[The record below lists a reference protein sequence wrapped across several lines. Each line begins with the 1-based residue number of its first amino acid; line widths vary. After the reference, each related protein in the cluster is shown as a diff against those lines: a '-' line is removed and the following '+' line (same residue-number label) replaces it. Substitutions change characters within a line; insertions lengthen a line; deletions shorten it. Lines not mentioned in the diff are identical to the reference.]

1 MASETPSMQRVQA
14 GPERARTAGREAA
27 RPRQV
32 VLVLTDTTRWDM
44 LGCYRQTGLSTPGL
58 DALAAG
64 GARFE
69 RAYTCQPVCTPARS
83 AMFTGTWP
91 HSNGAW
97 ANSLPL
103 GANVRS
109 VAEHLAREGIR
120 PAYVGKWH
128 LDGSD
133 YFGTGVPAPGWDP
146 RYWYDGRSYLEELS
160 GPDRVRSRRPETS
173 FEPGLRADFT
183 YAHRCSAR
191 AIAFLE
197 ENRGEDFFL
206 VVSYDEPHGPSICP
220 APYCGMYEGFS
231 WPTGPNAT
239 DPLDAKPEHQR
250 VWSGDGS
257 GADLAGR
264 PGAHSLFFGAQ
275 SFVDAE
281 IARVLDAARSAA
293 PGALV
298 IYTSDHGDALGS
310 HGIWGKGPV
319 AYDEVARI
327 PLLASWPGRIE
338 AGRVIGGVASHID
351 LAPTV
356 LDALGCAPPAS
367 MEGQSLVP
375 VLSGQAEAPSRPA
388 FVEFGR
394 YEVDHDGF
402 GGFQPMRAVIEGAY
416 KLVVNLLGTDEL
428 YDLAADPAEMV
439 NLIADPGHADAR
451 DRCHETLI
459 SWMHDTR
466 DPFRGYH
473 WERRPWRKDP
483 APATWAGRGMT
494 RQRETDGFEAR
505 QLDYDTGLE
514 MTTAV
519 RAKADGAQRDGRPQA
534 PQVSADAPTKRSQQ

>member
-1 MASETPSMQRVQA
+1 MASETPSTLPVLAASNRRRTA
-14 GPERARTAGREAA
+14 GPEVAQ
-27 RPRQV
+27 PRQV
-32 VLVLTDTTRWDM
+32 VLVVTDTTRWDM
-44 LGCYRQTGLSTPGL
+44 LGCYRETGLSTPGL

-109 VAEHLAREGIR
+109 VAEHLAREGVR
-120 PAYVGKWH
+120 AAYVGKWH

-133 YFGTGVPAPGWDP
+133 YFGSGLPAPGWDP
-146 RYWYDGRSYLEELS
+146 SYWYDGRCYLEGLS
-160 GPDRVRSRRPETS
+160 PPDRVRSRRPETS
-173 FEPGLRADFT
+173 FEPGLQAEFT
-183 YAHRCSAR
+183 FAHRCSDR

-197 ENRGEDFFL
+197 DHRDEDFFL

-220 APYCGMYEGFS
+220 APYFRMYEGLT
-231 WPTGPNAT
+231 WPTGPNAS

-250 VWSGDGS
+250 VWSANGS
-257 GADLAGR
+257 GADGAGR

-281 IARVLDAARSAA
+281 IERVLQAGRSAA

-310 HGIWGKGPV
+310 HRIGGKGPV
-319 AYDEVARI
+319 AYDEVARV

-338 AGRVIGGVASHID
+338 AGRVLGGVASHID

-356 LDALGCAPPAS
+356 LDALGCVVPAS

-375 VLSGQAEAPSRPA
+375 LLCGTAEVPSRPA

-402 GGFQPMRAVIEGAY
+402 GGFQPMRAVTDGAY

-428 YDLAADPAEMV
+428 YDLGSDPAEMV
-439 NLIADPGHADAR
+439 NLIGDPDHADAR
-451 DRCHETLI
+451 DRCHEMLI

-473 WERRPWRKDP
+473 WERRPWRREH

-494 RQRETDGFEAR
+494 RQRETDGFERR

-514 MTTAV
+514 MTTAA
-519 RAKADGAQRDGRPQA
+519 RAKTDGAQRDVRAQA
-534 PQVSADAPTKRSQQ
+534 LQTSAHAANKRSQQ